1 MAGLEPVFTPGR
13 PVWPLAGSVLSSL
26 EPADPDLAIPHGSVE
41 IGRREA
47 HHRHIIR
54 DQSIRIAEL
63 PAEALVPPGVT
74 RIAGARRKWSAAI
87 VASCV
92 FHAAVASVF
101 VYLAATEEVPL
112 MEGSDFSGIAL
123 LGSAPDDQVSAGE
136 ETDRSDPQATSV
148 TMVTMLQAKPVEMLD
163 AEAVVVETVDTVEA
177 QPVEVAAVER
187 TQPVHETEVQQ
198 PITAERPTTALAE
211 RAEPVRPEQQATA
224 VEPDAQAAPVAASRL
239 APDILATDRPEI
251 VQDSN
256 TVQKSV
262 DAVQAEPVEPNE
274 AMPVRPVETVL
285 AERIEPSHSEPV
297 HTDKAIEAE
306 SELVVKAK
314 TEMVEKLPEQVVR
327 PEPKPVEVA
336 QEAPTPVKPA
346 EDKPVEKKIQKK
358 PAKQARTP
366 DKPVDKPAEK
376 PVKQA
381 TRAGSVGRNQTDTR
395 RGQVDGKENGDS
407 AQASRGGSKNGE
419 VGNAAVS
426 NYPGKVRQKLARMAR
441 SSRAS
446 QRGNVVVS
454 FVVTA
459 SGGVRAVSASGNPGL
474 QAEALKVVNR
484 AAPFPPIPAGA
495 GRSSWEFNIPL
506 TFAGR

>member
-26 EPADPDLAIPHGSVE
+26 EPADPGLDIPHGSVE

-47 HHRHIIR
+47 HHRHVIR

-63 PAEALVPPGVT
+63 PAEALVPPAVT
-74 RIAGARRKWSAAI
+74 RIAGAKRKWSAAI
-87 VASCV
+87 IASCL
-92 FHAAVASVF
+92 FHAAVAGVF

-136 ETDRSDPQATSV
+136 ETDRSDPRSMSV
-148 TMVTMLQAKPVEMLD
+148 TMVTMLQAKPVETLD
-163 AEAVVVETVDTVEA
+163 AEAVAVETVDTVEA
-177 QPVEVAAVER
+177 QQVEVAAVER
-187 TQPVHETEVQQ
+187 TQPVRETEVQQ
-198 PITAERPTTALAE
+198 PITAERPTTAPAE
-211 RAEPVRPEQQATA
+211 RAEPVGPELQATA
-224 VEPDAQAAPVAASRL
+224 VEPDAQATAVAPARL
-239 APDILATDRPEI
+239 EPDILATDRPEI

-262 DAVQAEPVEPNE
+262 DAVQAESIEPTEATPVG
-274 AMPVRPVETVL
+274 PVETVV
-285 AERIEPSHSEPV
+285 AETVKPSENEPV
-297 HTDKAIEAE
+297 QADKAVEAE
-306 SELVVKAK
+306 PEQVVKAE
-314 TEMVEKLPEQVVR
+314 TEMVEKLPEEVVR

-336 QEAPTPVKPA
+336 QEAPTPVKPT
-346 EDKPVEKKIQKK
+346 EEKPVEKKVQKK
-358 PAKQARTP
+358 PAKQARTQ
-366 DKPVDKPAEK
+366 DKPAEK

-381 TRAGSVGRNQTDTR
+381 TRAGSGGRNQADTR

-407 AQASRGGSKNGE
+407 AQASRGGSRNGE

-446 QRGNVVVS
+446 QRGNVMVS